1 MHALNRTNKLI
12 QYTNEAILPF
22 NLLHVLMIAAITFLF
37 TRREMTIAVRFVE
50 VTIRAL
56 AVYKLLIKRISVA
69 RSAFGMRLR
78 KRQPAK
84 QG

>member
-12 QYTNEAILPF
+12 QYTNEVILPF

-50 VTIRAL
+50 VTTRAL
-56 AVYKLLIKRISVA
+56 AVYKLLIKLISVA
-69 RSAFGMRLR
+69 RCAFGMRLR